1 MLDLALNQIREALA
15 QVPFIIQIYC
25 QEDYDRAM
33 ALMDELVD
41 DYDANKQL
49 IELLSTSIERWEEQ
63 AEEFADF
70 NAAVASTEPGIAV
83 LKTLMSQYNLGV
95 ADLPELGSKANVSK
109 LLNAADGK
117 KLTRQHIEALS
128 KRFALSP
135 ALFFEC
141 AGKGRLA

>member
-1 MLDLALNQIREALA
+1 MMELALVQIRQALA
-15 QVPFIIQIYC
+15 QVPFIAQIHC
-25 QEDYDRAM
+25 QEDYERAM

-49 IELLSTSIERWEEQ
+49 IELLSISIERWEDR
-63 AEEFADF
+63 AEEFAEF
-70 NAAVASTEPGIAV
+70 NAAVAGIEPGIAV
-83 LKTLMSQYNLGV
+83 LKTLMSQFNLGV

-109 LLNAADGK
+109 LLNGADGK

-128 KRFALSP
+128 RRFALSP

-141 AGKGRLA
+141 VGNHRLA